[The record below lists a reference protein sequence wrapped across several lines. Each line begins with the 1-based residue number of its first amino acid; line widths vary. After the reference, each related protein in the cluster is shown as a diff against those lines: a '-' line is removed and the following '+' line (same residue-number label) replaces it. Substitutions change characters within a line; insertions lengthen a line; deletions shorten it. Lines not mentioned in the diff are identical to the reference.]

1 MEPFEGSAVLEYLME
16 KDNIDNVQV
25 FVSDFMEML
34 VDFSVDESNVL
45 LCGSSRQ
52 QLTNRHFEKLE

>member
-1 MEPFEGSAVLEYLME
+1 MEKFEGSAVLEYLME
-16 KDNIDNVQV
+16 NDNIDNAQV

-52 QLTNRHFEKLE
+52 QLVNKNFEKLE

>member
-1 MEPFEGSAVLEYLME
+1 MEKFEGSAVLEYLME
-16 KDNIDNVQV
+16 NDNIDNAQV

-52 QLTNRHFEKLE
+52 QLVNKHFEKLE